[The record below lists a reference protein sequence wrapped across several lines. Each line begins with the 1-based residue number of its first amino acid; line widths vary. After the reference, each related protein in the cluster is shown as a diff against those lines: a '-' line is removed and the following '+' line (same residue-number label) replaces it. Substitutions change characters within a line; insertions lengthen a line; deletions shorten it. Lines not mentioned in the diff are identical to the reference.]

1 MTRVLVLA
9 APIAGAVAILAGVAG
24 LLPAVQAV
32 TLGVGI
38 ASGGYSWLLLHGR
51 RGCRPASFLGAGVL
65 ISGLS
70 TVGAGLA
77 HGLAPHARAADV
89 PLPAE
94 IPLVGLFFTAGMYL
108 LGLLTRRGAAQTV
121 TGRLRRCLDA
131 VGIGVCAFF
140 IAWLLLFDRAG
151 LRGAALTGVLLACIA
166 VSVIVVAG
174 LRTVRYQPIAVLC
187 AVGPTL
193 SVFGQ
198 TGLTV
203 ALDYFAWSGWVLLSG
218 ALMVVGPAL
227 TWYGIRAAES
237 DYRRPPAD
245 DTDGSYAGYPLLA
258 LPLGAALL
266 AAAYHV
272 LERRPFDS
280 ISIVLTIVGVAVLAL
295 REALGSVD
303 IRRYAAKLA
312 TQEAHF
318 RSLVVGSTD
327 VTVVLDGALVV
338 RWQSPAAAR
347 QLGLSDQEV
356 VGRPLMSLVH
366 PDDADEAERRLRGAL
381 AGADAESGALAGALA
396 RAGADAESEI
406 AAESAAEIAAGA
418 DAGFGGAD
426 GGNLVEARM
435 RDGYGAW
442 RDTEWSLSDQRA
454 SPAVGGLVVHVRDVS
469 ERKELERTLHRT
481 AYVDQLTGLPNRREL
496 RRAVAAQGGTGALMV
511 VGLGG
516 VAGVNEVRGHDVGD
530 AVLVEAARRLR
541 AGVSPAD
548 VLARLGGDRFAV
560 ATHGGAVQAQLLATR
575 LLTMLTE
582 PYAVAGATA
591 HLSASVGLAEL
602 GPEVADDEVLRR
614 AELALRRAGRRGR
627 GGVEWYDTS
636 LEELLRR
643 RLVIEQE
650 LPGVVGRGELDL
662 VYQPVV
668 ELAGQRAVG
677 AEALL
682 RWRHPTLGAVPP
694 AEFVPVAEELGLLD
708 EIGEWVLHRVGRQL
722 SSWLRDGRDLW
733 VSVNATAGQLASPA
747 FPAAV
752 SVALDAHQV
761 PPSRL
766 VVEIAEDG
774 LAASRSPAP
783 VDPAADDRANAIATH
798 LGELR
803 ALGVSAAVD
812 HFGSAATSL
821 RQLRVL
827 PVDLLKVDRQLF
839 TEPAG
844 HSGPATA
851 VVDVVVKLS
860 AQIGLE
866 VIAQGLESAA
876 DLDAARAAGCRFGQG
891 YVLSRPAP
899 PERLEAYLDVHRSRQ
914 L

>member
-1 MTRVLVLA
+1 MTRVPVLA
-9 APIAGAVAILAGVAG
+9 APIAGAVAILVGVTG

-32 TLGVGI
+32 TIGVGV
-38 ASGGYSWLLLHGR
+38 ASVGYSWLLFRGR
-51 RGCRPASFLGAGVL
+51 RSCRPARFLGAGVL

-77 HGLAPHARAADV
+77 HGLAPHAMAVDV

-140 IAWLLLFDRAG
+140 VVWLLLFDRAG

-187 AVGPTL
+187 AIGPSL

-227 TWYGIRAAES
+227 TWHGIRATGS
-237 DYRRPPAD
+237 DYRRPTVD

-272 LERRPFDS
+272 LERRRFDS
-280 ISIVLTIVGVAVLAL
+280 ISILLTIVGVAVLAL

-303 IRRYAAKLA
+303 IRRYASRLA
-312 TQEAHF
+312 AQEAHF

-327 VTVVLDGALVV
+327 VTVVLDGDLVV

-356 VGRPLMSLVH
+356 VGRPFVSMVH
-366 PDDADEAERRLRGAL
+366 PDDADEAALRLR
-381 AGADAESGALAGALA
+381 DAIG
-396 RAGADAESEI
+396 R
-406 AAESAAEIAAGA
+406 
-418 DAGFGGAD
+418 D

-435 RDGYGAW
+435 RDGFGAW

-481 AYVDQLTGLPNRREL
+481 ANVDQLTGLPNRGEL
-496 RRAVAAQGGTGALMV
+496 RRAMAAQGGTGALMV
-511 VGLGG
+511 VSLGG

-541 AGVSPAD
+541 TGVSPAD
-548 VLARLGGDRFAV
+548 VLARLGGNRFAV
-560 ATHGGAVQAQLLATR
+560 ATRGGAVQAQLLATR

-582 PYAVAGATA
+582 PYAVAGAVA

-614 AELALRRAGRRGR
+614 AELALRRTGRRGR
-627 GGVEWYDTS
+627 GSVEWYDTS

-682 RWRHPTLGAVPP
+682 RWRNPVLGAVPP

-752 SVALDAHQV
+752 SVVLDAHQV
-761 PPSRL
+761 PASRL

-774 LAASRSPAP
+774 LAPRGSGP
-783 VDPAADDRANAIATH
+783 VDPAADEKASAIAAH

-803 ALGVSAAVD
+803 SLGVSAAVD

-851 VVDVVVKLS
+851 IVDVVVKLS

-866 VIAQGLESAA
+866 VVAQGLESAA

-891 YVLSRPAP
+891 YVLSRPTP
-899 PERLEAYLDVHRSRQ
+899 PERLEAYLDSHRARQ

>member
-9 APIAGAVAILAGVAG
+9 APIAGAVALLAGVAN

-32 TLGVGI
+32 TIGVGV
-38 ASGGYSWLLLHGR
+38 ASAGYSWLLFRGR
-51 RGCRPASFLGAGVL
+51 RSCRPARFLGAGVL
-65 ISGLS
+65 VSGLS

-77 HGLAPHARAADV
+77 HGLAPHAMAGDV

-94 IPLVGLFFTAGMYL
+94 IPLVGLFYTAGMYL

-140 IAWLLLFDRAG
+140 VVWLLLFDRAG

-187 AVGPTL
+187 TIGSIL

-227 TWYGIRAAES
+227 TWHGIRATGT
-237 DYRRPPAD
+237 DYRRPVVD
-245 DTDGSYAGYPLLA
+245 DTDGSYAGYPLL
-258 LPLGAALL
+258 LFPLGAALL

-272 LERRPFDS
+272 LDRRRFDS
-280 ISIVLTIVGVAVLAL
+280 ISILLAIVGVAVLAL

-327 VTVVLDGALVV
+327 VTVVLDGDFVV

-356 VGRPLMSLVH
+356 VGRPFMSLVH
-366 PDDADEAERRLRGAL
+366 PDDADEAVRRLH
-381 AGADAESGALAGALA
+381 
-396 RAGADAESEI
+396 
-406 AAESAAEIAAGA
+406 SAI
-418 DAGFGGAD
+418 GAD
-426 GGNLVEARM
+426 GGAIGADGGSLVEARM
-435 RDGYGAW
+435 RDGFGAW

-481 AYVDQLTGLPNRREL
+481 ANVDQLTGLLNRREL
-496 RRAVAAQGGTGALMV
+496 RRAMAAQGGTGALMV
-511 VGLGG
+511 VSLAG

-548 VLARLGGDRFAV
+548 MLARLGGNRFAV

-582 PYAVAGATA
+582 PYEVAGAVA

-602 GPEVADDEVLRR
+602 GPEAADDEVLRR

-627 GGVEWYDTS
+627 SGVEWYDIS

-694 AEFVPVAEELGLLD
+694 AEFVPVAEDLGLLD

-752 SVALDAHQV
+752 GVALDAHQV
-761 PPSRL
+761 PASRL

-774 LAASRSPAP
+774 LAPRGSGPI
-783 VDPAADDRANAIATH
+783 DPAADEKASAIATH

-803 ALGVSAAVD
+803 SLGVSAAVD

-844 HSGPATA
+844 YSGPATA
-851 VVDVVVKLS
+851 IVDVVVKLS

-876 DLDAARAAGCRFGQG
+876 DLDAAQAAGCRFGQG

-899 PERLEAYLDVHRSRQ
+899 PERLEAYLDSHRARQ

>member
-1 MTRVLVLA
+1 MTRVLVFW
-9 APIAGAVAILAGVAG
+9 APIAGAIVILAGVAG

-32 TLGVGI
+32 TIGVGL
-38 ASGGYSWLLLHGR
+38 ASGGYSWLLFRSR
-51 RGCRPASFLGAGVL
+51 RPCRPATFLGAGVL

-77 HGLAPHARAADV
+77 HGLAPHAMAVDV

-108 LGLLTRRGAAQTV
+108 LGLLTRKGAAQTV

-187 AVGPTL
+187 AIGPTL

-203 ALDYFAWSGWVLLSG
+203 ALDYFAWSGWVLVSG

-227 TWYGIRAAES
+227 TWHGIRAAEG

-266 AAAYHV
+266 AAAYHL
-272 LERRPFDS
+272 LERRRFDS
-280 ISIVLTIVGVAVLAL
+280 ISIVLAIVGVAVLAL

-312 TQEAHF
+312 AQEAHF

-356 VGRPLMSLVH
+356 VGRPFVSLVH
-366 PDDADEAERRLRGAL
+366 PDDADEATRRLRGAPTG
-381 AGADAESGALAGALA
+381 AGGS
-396 RAGADAESEI
+396 
-406 AAESAAEIAAGA
+406 
-418 DAGFGGAD
+418 D

-435 RDGYGAW
+435 RDGFGAW

-496 RRAVAAQGGTGALMV
+496 RRAVAAQGGAGALMV

-516 VAGVNEVRGHDVGD
+516 IGGVNEVRGHDVGD

-560 ATHGGAVQAQLLATR
+560 ATRGGAVQAQLLATR

-582 PYAVAGATA
+582 PYAVAGAVA
-591 HLSASVGLAEL
+591 HVSASVGLAEL

-614 AELALRRAGRRGR
+614 AELALRRAARRGR

-636 LEELLRR
+636 LEEVLRR

-662 VYQPVV
+662 VYQPIV

-761 PPSRL
+761 PASRL

-774 LAASRSPAP
+774 LASRGSAP
-783 VDPAADDRANAIATH
+783 VDPAADERATAIATH

-803 ALGVSAAVD
+803 SLGVSAAVD

-844 HSGPATA
+844 HTGPATA
-851 VVDVVVKLS
+851 IVDVVVKLS

-891 YVLSRPAP
+891 YVLSRPVP
-899 PERLEAYLDVHRSRQ
+899 PERLEAYLDSHRSRQ

>member
-1 MTRVLVLA
+1 MTRRVLVPLA
-9 APIAGAVAILAGVAG
+9 PAAGALAILAGVAG

-32 TLGVGI
+32 TIGVGL
-38 ASGGYSWLLLHGR
+38 ASAGYSWLLVRGRGR
-51 RGCRPASFLGAGVL
+51 RSCRVARFMGAGVL
-65 ISGLS
+65 IGGLS

-77 HGLAPHARAADV
+77 HGLAPHAMATDV

-108 LGLLTRRGAAQTV
+108 LGMLTSKGAAQTG

-140 IAWLLLFDRAG
+140 VVWLLLFAQQG
-151 LRGAALTGVLLACIA
+151 LRGAAVTGVLLACIA
-166 VSVIVVAG
+166 VSVIVIVG
-174 LRTVRYQPIAVLC
+174 LRTVRYQPIAVLSTI
-187 AVGPTL
+187 GPTL

-203 ALDYFAWSGWVLLSG
+203 ALDYFAWPGWVLLSG
-218 ALMVVGPAL
+218 ALLIAGPAL
-227 TWYGIRAAES
+227 TWHGVRAAER
-237 DYRRPPAD
+237 DYRRPTLD

-258 LPLGAALL
+258 FPIGAALL
-266 AAAYHV
+266 AAAYHAV
-272 LERRPFDS
+272 QRQRFDS
-280 ISIVLTIVGVAVLAL
+280 VSIVLAIVGVAVLAL
-295 REALGSVD
+295 REALGAVD
-303 IRRYAAKLA
+303 IRRYAARLA
-312 TQEAHF
+312 IQEAHF

-327 VTVVLDGALVV
+327 VTVVLDSELIV

-356 VGRPLMSLVH
+356 VGRPFSSLVH
-366 PDDADEAERRLRGAL
+366 PDDSDGAVQRLRDAL
-381 AGADAESGALAGALA
+381 TGAGAVDSGK
-396 RAGADAESEI
+396 
-406 AAESAAEIAAGA
+406 
-418 DAGFGGAD
+418 
-426 GGNLVEARM
+426 LVEARM
-435 RDGYGAW
+435 RDGFGAW

-469 ERKELERTLHRT
+469 ERKELERTLHRA

-516 VAGVNEVRGHDVGD
+516 LAGVNDVRGHDVGD

-548 VLARLGGDRFAV
+548 VPARLGGDRFAV

-582 PYAVAGATA
+582 PYAVAGAVA
-591 HLSASVGLAEL
+591 HLSANVGLAEL
-602 GPEVADDEVLRR
+602 GSDVDDDEVLRR

-668 ELAGQRAVG
+668 ELAGQQAVG

-682 RWRHPTLGAVPP
+682 RWRHPTLGAVSPT
-694 AEFVPVAEELGLLD
+694 EFVPVAEDLGLLD

-722 SSWLRDGRDLW
+722 SSWLRDNRDLW

-752 SVALDAHQV
+752 SVALDAHHV
-761 PPSRL
+761 PGSRL

-774 LAASRSPAP
+774 LAAPRSPAP
-783 VDPAADDRANAIATH
+783 VDPAADEKARAIATH

-803 ALGVSAAVD
+803 SLGVSAAVD

-827 PVDLLKVDRQLF
+827 PVDLLKVDRQLL

-844 HSGPATA
+844 QTGPATA
-851 VVDVVVKLS
+851 IVDVVVKLG

-866 VIAQGLESAA
+866 VVAQGLESAA
-876 DLDAARAAGCRFGQG
+876 DLDAARAAGCRYGQG
-891 YVLSRPAP
+891 YVLSRPVP
-899 PERLEAYLDVHRSRQ
+899 PERLEAYLDSHRSRQ